1 MLPKGGVKK
10 KKAKK
15 DPNAPKRP
23 LSAYFLYVS
32 ESAEPVWRHDTH
44 ECRHSHSAHTALT
57 RHLVLPQTAERRDAL
72 KKEQPDIAF
81 GEMGKVMGS
90 EWRAMSEAKKAPYEK
105 KAEAAKASEFCAE
118 THR

>member
-1 MLPKGGVKK
+1 M
-10 KKAKK
+10 
-15 DPNAPKRP
+15 
-23 LSAYFLYVS
+23 SAG
-32 ESAEPVWRHDTH
+32 TH
-44 ECRHSHSAHTALT
+44 TAHSHGIPRQSHCSHT
-57 RHLVLPQTAERRDAL
+57 RLVLPQTAERRDAL

>member
-32 ESAEPVWRHDTH
+32 EPAWRHNTH
-44 ECRHSHSAHTALT
+44 ECRHHTAL
-57 RHLVLPQTAERRDAL
+57 
-72 KKEQPDIAF
+72 
-81 GEMGKVMGS
+81 M
-90 EWRAMSEAKKAPYEK
+90 
-105 KAEAAKASEFCAE
+105 
-118 THR
+118 